1 MPRVALRSGATKS
14 GVGHIDVDLSA
25 MHYVYILQLENGQH
39 YVGST
44 ANIDDRLARHEG
56 GVACRT
62 TERIPLK
69 DMVFYA
75 AFHTREKAEAF
86 ERYLK
91 SSSGFAFRNK
101 RLL

>member
-1 MPRVALRSGATKS
+1 
-14 GVGHIDVDLSA
+14 

-62 TERIPLK
+62 TERMPMK
-69 DMVFYA
+69 DMAFYA
-75 AFHTREKAEAF
+75 AFQSKEKAKAF

>member
-1 MPRVALRSGATKS
+1 MGEVEQA
-14 GVGHIDVDLSA
+14 DVELTA
-25 MHYVYILQLENGQH
+25 MHYVYILRLQNGQC

-44 ANIDDRLARHEG
+44 SNLDDRLARHERNE
-56 GVACRT
+56 ACRT
-62 TERIPLK
+62 TTRVPMK
-69 DMVFYA
+69 DVEFYA
-75 AFHTREKAEAF
+75 AFQTKEKAEAF